1 MRGMEW
7 FMNPYLKR
15 RNSRSKL
22 GHHPCQFSKE
32 KIFQNSGDF
41 LFLKIGIDGIQ
52 FLENEPHWEVNVCHN
67 ILSLPHYCKL
77 GQEL

>member
-1 MRGMEW
+1 MT
-7 FMNPYLKR
+7 PYLKR
-15 RNSRSKL
+15 QNSCSKL

-41 LFLKIGIDGIQ
+41 LFLKIGIDGIL
-52 FLENEPHWEVNVCHN
+52 FLENE
-67 ILSLPHYCKL
+67 LSLPYYCKL